1 MAQTAAE
8 LQRSQGNLRVRLGKL
23 GERTMLGDLYQ
34 QGCLKAR
41 IPRHASRQ
49 PLEIITIN
57 TAGGL
62 TDGDEVTSAVHWDS
76 GTRGIVTTQAAER
89 IYHCRQGP
97 ATINTTLTVG
107 DDAIACWLPQE
118 TILFDRSR
126 LERNT
131 RINLGENA
139 VLFAVESL
147 VFGRIAMR
155 EVVRTGQVFDRMEVR
170 RDGRLILADAF
181 ALGQD
186 GQSID
191 ESLGRTSAFG
201 TARCCATVV
210 IAGNNNDALLGEIR
224 ATIVDSDAVGG
235 ASNPGPVITCRLLA
249 HDSKTLR
256 ELIVNLYEAC
266 LGPFEFSVPR
276 SWHC

>member
-8 LQRSQGNLRVRLGKL
+8 LQRSQGILRVRFGKR
-23 GERTMLGDLYQ
+23 GERTVLGDLYQ

-41 IPRHASRQ
+41 LPRNTSRQ

-62 TDGDEVTSAVHWDS
+62 TDGDDIASTVHWDA

-97 ATINTTLTVG
+97 AAINTSLTVG

-118 TILFDRSR
+118 TILFDRSQ

-131 RINLGENA
+131 SIDLGNNA
-139 VLFAVESL
+139 LLFAVESL
-147 VFGRIAMR
+147 VFGRFAMR
-155 EVVRTGQVFDRMEVR
+155 EVVQTGQIFDRLHIR
-170 RDGRLILADAF
+170 QDGQLVLADAF
-181 ALGQD
+181 ELGHD
-186 GQSID
+186 GKSID
-191 ESLGRTSAFG
+191 KSLGRTSTLG
-201 TARCCATVV
+201 PARCSATVV
-210 IAGNNNDALLGEIR
+210 LAGNDNDELLTRIRETINN
-224 ATIVDSDAVGG
+224 SDVLGG
-235 ASNPGPVITCRLLA
+235 ASNLGPIVTCRLLA

-256 ELIVNLYEAC
+256 ELVLKLYQAC
-266 LGPFEFSVPR
+266 LEPFEFTVPR
-276 SWHC
+276 AWHC